1 MNVLLFIVIFILQI
15 GFGITMSGYGRN
27 KGVKQAVEALQKILE
42 EREEVTIKLSDGR
55 IKTFKAT
62 SIKQLIT
69 YFEFFKSPHRALL
82 CLQLI
87 IFFVNYKTYNLQIQK
102 SSML

>member
-1 MNVLLFIVIFILQI
+1 MNILLLIIIFILQI

-27 KGVKQAVEALQKILE
+27 KGVKQAVEVLQKILE

-62 SIKQLIT
+62 SVKQFINL
-69 YFEFFKSPHRALL
+69 FEFFKSPHRALL

-87 IFFVNYKTYNLQIQK
+87 IFL
-102 SSML
+102 

>member
-1 MNVLLFIVIFILQI
+1 MNILLLIIIFILQI

-55 IKTFKAT
+55 VKTFKAT